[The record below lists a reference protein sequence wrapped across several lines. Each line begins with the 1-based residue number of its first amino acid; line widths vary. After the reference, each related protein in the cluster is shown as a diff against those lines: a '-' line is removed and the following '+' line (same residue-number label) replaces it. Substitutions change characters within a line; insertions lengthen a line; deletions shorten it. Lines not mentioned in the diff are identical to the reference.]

1 MTLNEVQFNG
11 QVQDKN
17 GGTFEFRYEGIEND
31 SNIDTDKVQELIS
44 KFMNQIIYH
53 GNMVRNVSFLRTILK
68 DYNEKLL
75 VLSYQDNE
83 IKENVKFDNSHMF
96 LFEKSEFDDGLMVKY
111 TPKDNISFMFTDCE
125 NNKINYSNIENISD
139 RITKVLREIDS
150 LNRTK
155 FIELNQDSKL
165 IIEIYKLFYNENPDF
180 SDNNI
185 NIKMQTMM
193 FILSEFGI
201 VANDSYGF
209 SLYGKKK
216 IPMSLSL
223 SNLIYEL
230 FPLGEIKDIDN
241 PFELANDRK
250 RIITIVG
257 ENIRNIINDIDN
269 KEEILITISKVI
281 YAIRYGISA
290 SADTNDIAKYTNCPK
305 NEVESSI
312 KLVKKIDNRILYK
325 S

>member
-11 QVQDKN
+11 CTQDKN

-31 SNIDTDKVQELIS
+31 SNVDTDKVQELIN
-44 KFMNQIIYH
+44 KFMNQITYH

-75 VLSYQDNE
+75 VLSYQDDE
-83 IKENVKFDNSHMF
+83 IKESVKFDNSHMF
-96 LFEKSEFDDGLMVKY
+96 LFEKSEFDDGVMVKY

-125 NNKINYSNIENISD
+125 NNKITCSNIDNISN
-139 RITKVLREIDS
+139 RVAKVLREIDS
-150 LNRTK
+150 LNSAK
-155 FIELNQDSKL
+155 SIELTQDSKL

-180 SDNNI
+180 SNNNI

-201 VANDSYGF
+201 VASDSYGF
-209 SLYGKKK
+209 CLYSKQK
-216 IPMSLSL
+216 IPMSLNL

-230 FPLGEIKDIDN
+230 FPLGEINNIDN

-250 RIITIVG
+250 RIIMIVG

-290 SADTNDIAKYTNCPK
+290 NADINDIVRYTNCSK
-305 NEVESSI
+305 DEIESSI

-325 S
+325 Y